1 MDFLEINKKAKENEL
16 MKINVGYL
24 TVEEATDSI
33 RDGLNIDPLIETAES
48 HNITCEDDAKNAL
61 SMSMQARKLKKTL
74 EETRLNI
81 VRPHI
86 DFQRAINQIVKE
98 YTSKL
103 ESIETRLKGK
113 LEAWLE
119 LQSTFNQNFSEMVME
134 VDDGKLSQVTSW
146 TFELEDLS
154 KVPQEFLTLDEKK
167 VKEKIK
173 KGIREIPGLKIF
185 EKTNVTMRIK
195 ND

>member
-1 MDFLEINKKAKENEL
+1 MDFLEVTKKAKENEL
-16 MKINVGYL
+16 MKVNVGYL
-24 TVEEATDSI
+24 TVEEATNSI
-33 RDGLNIDPLIETAES
+33 RDGLNLDPLIETAEK
-48 HNITCEDDAKNAL
+48 HNITCEVEAKNAL
-61 SMSMQARKLKKTL
+61 SMSMQARKLKKSL
-74 EETRLNI
+74 EESRLNI

-103 ESIETRLKGK
+103 ESIEVRLKGK

-119 LQSTFNQNFSEMVME
+119 LQANFNQNFSEMVME
-134 VDDGKLSQVTSW
+134 VDDGKLSQITTW
-146 TFELEDLS
+146 TYELEDLS
-154 KVPQEFLTLDEKK
+154 KVPLEFLALDEKK

-185 EKTNVTMRIK
+185 EKTNVTMRVK

>member
-1 MDFLEINKKAKENEL
+1 MDFLEINKKVKENEL

-119 LQSTFNQNFSEMVME
+119 LQSNFNQNFSDMVME